1 MSNSTILGAAAGL
14 VILGLAVN
22 IIIPRAE
29 AEGFNPTRVEKV
41 LHADGT
47 TCYIAMGPKGIP
59 RAMDCK

>member
-1 MSNSTILGAAAGL
+1 MNGNVMIGAAAGL

-29 AEGFNPTRVEKV
+29 ADGFTPTRIEKV
-41 LHADGT
+41 LVADGT

>member
-1 MSNSTILGAAAGL
+1 MKVSAFMASVAG
-14 VILGLAVN
+14 VIVMGLLAS

-29 AEGFNPTRVEKV
+29 ADGFSPLRVEKV

-47 TCYIAMGPKGIP
+47 TCYVVMGPKGVP

>member
-1 MSNSTILGAAAGL
+1 MNTSTIIGAAAGL

-22 IIIPRAE
+22 IIIPQAE
-29 AEGFNPTRVEKV
+29 AEGSSPTRVEKV
-41 LHADGT
+41 IHTDGT